1 MIGTGSIS
9 IFLAF
14 AVSIYAIIASV
25 VGARYRKRDLVRSGE
40 HGALAVCFLLIIATV
55 SLLHS
60 LLNLDFSLK
69 YVAMNTSTDLL
80 PIYRITS
87 LWAGQAGS
95 LLLWCLILSIYTAVV
110 VIQNKGQSRQLMPYV
125 IATLSAVSAF
135 FIFLIAF
142 VESPFEMLP
151 FVPVEGR
158 GLNPILQNE
167 YMAIHPL
174 TLYLG
179 YVGVTVPFAFGMG
192 ALLSGKLDDEWIR
205 QSRKWALLAWT
216 FLSLGLLLGARW
228 AYLELGW
235 GGYWAWDPVEN
246 AAFMPWLAG
255 TAFVHSVMIQEQRG
269 MLKKWNMV
277 LIIITFFLAI
287 FGTFITRSG
296 IISSVHSFAQSD
308 IGPYFLGFIGFVLV
322 FSFVIFILRLDDLKS
337 ENKFDSILSRES
349 AFIFNNLLFLGAAFT
364 VFLGT
369 IFPIISELIKG
380 EKILVGPPYFN
391 KVNVPI
397 GLVLIFLMGVG
408 PLISWRKASK
418 ENLVKNFSLPIAL
431 FVLTLIVLVLLGIRD
446 LFALISFGF
455 CAFVTT
461 TVISE
466 YYRGI
471 SVRIRRG
478 DNLLIALFNLI
489 SRNSRRYGGY
499 IVHLGVVLIV
509 IGITASSVFV
519 KQREA
524 VLAKGESM
532 SIGDYNIRFDELSQ
546 YTTQAKQVTAAGI
559 SIFKGEKKIGSM
571 VPQKNIY
578 NYEGNREIN
587 QETEVAILS
596 SFTDDLYI
604 ILTDFE
610 GSKASFRVIINPMV
624 SWIWAGGI
632 VLLMG
637 ATIIMWPATRQKQK
651 EISLSY
657 AVGSKDQTAE
667 V

>member
-1 MIGTGSIS
+1 MVETGSIS

-14 AVSIYAIIASV
+14 AVSVYAVIASV
-25 VGARYRKRDLVRSGE
+25 VGARYRNRDLVQSGE
-40 HGALAVCFLLIIATV
+40 QAALAVCFLLIIASA

-69 YVAMNTSTDLL
+69 YVAMNTSSDLS

-110 VIQNKGQSRQLMPYV
+110 VIKTKRQSRQLMPYV
-125 IATLSAVSAF
+125 VATLSAVSAF

-142 VESPFEMLP
+142 VESPFERLP
-151 FVPVEGR
+151 FVAVEGR
-158 GLNPILQNE
+158 GLNPILQNG

-269 MLKKWNMV
+269 MLKKWNMI

-308 IGPYFLGFIGFVLV
+308 IGPYFLGFIGLILIL
-322 FSFVIFILRLDDLKS
+322 SFVIFILRLGDLKS
-337 ENKFDSILSRES
+337 ENQFDSILSRES
-349 AFIFNNLLFLGAAFT
+349 AFIFNNLLFLGAAVT

-418 ENLVKNFSLPIAL
+418 ENLIKNFSLPILL
-431 FVLTLIVLVLLGIRD
+431 FILTIIVLLLFRIND
-446 LFALISFGF
+446 FFALISFGF
-455 CAFVTT
+455 CSFVTT

-471 SVRIRRG
+471 RARVRRG
-478 DNLLIALFNLI
+478 ESLFIALYNLI

-509 IGITASSVFV
+509 IGVTASSVFV
-519 KQREA
+519 KQKEA

-532 SIGDYNIRFDELSQ
+532 SIGNYNIRFDELSQ

-559 SIFKGEKKIGSM
+559 SIFEGESRIGSM

-596 SFTDDLYI
+596 SFKDDLYI
-604 ILTDFE
+604 VLTNFE
-610 GSKASFRVIINPMV
+610 EGRASFRVIINPMV
-624 SWIWAGGI
+624 SWIWGGGI

-637 ATIIMWPATRQKQK
+637 AIIIMWPAARLRKK
-651 EISLSY
+651 ELSLSY
-657 AVGSKDQTAE
+657 AIGSKDQTAE